1 MSLWTADGGTTVLA
15 PMPAPNGITDPAVVR
30 FMEVVMDAL
39 KTKTAGQLANLLVR
53 DGFIEVTQAR
63 KVNRWVAGTSAP
75 DHHATVYL
83 LQKAG
88 LLKKQ
93 IFE

>member
-1 MSLWTADGGTTVLA
+1 MNSGGTTVLA
-15 PMPAPNGITDPAVVR
+15 PMPATNGVTDPAVVR
-30 FMEVVMDAL
+30 FMQVVMDAL

-83 LQKAG
+83 LEKAN
-88 LLKKQ
+88 LLKKR
-93 IFE
+93 IL

>member
-1 MSLWTADGGTTVLA
+1 MSLWAGSDATIVVAE
-15 PMPAPNGITDPAVVR
+15 MPAPNDLTDEAVVR
-30 FMEVVMDAL
+30 FMQVVMGEL
-39 KTKTAGQLANLLVR
+39 GTSTAGQLANLLAR
-53 DGFIEVTQAR
+53 DGFIEATQAR

-83 LQKAG
+83 LQKAD

-93 IFE
+93 IT